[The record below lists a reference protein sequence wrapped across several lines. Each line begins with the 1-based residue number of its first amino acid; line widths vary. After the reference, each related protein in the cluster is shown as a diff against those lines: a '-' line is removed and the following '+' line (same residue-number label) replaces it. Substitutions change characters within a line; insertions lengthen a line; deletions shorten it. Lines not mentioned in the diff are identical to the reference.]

1 MSWGEEFKG
10 GGKFIKINEGDTIEV
25 TIQKIE
31 RIIYDPTKHKFDKC
45 YKTLKG
51 SLGYWDEFTT
61 DKGILTVN
69 TFALAYALKS
79 CGADEGETVK
89 ISKPSRGIYTAELI
103 TDKTPF

>member
-10 GGKFIKINEGDTIEV
+10 NFIKSLKEGESIEF
-25 TIQKIE
+25 TIQKIN
-31 RIIYDPTKHKFDKC
+31 RVVYDPKIHKFDKC
-45 YKTLKG
+45 YKAKKG
-51 SLGYWDEFTT
+51 SLGYWDEFVT
-61 DKGILTVN
+61 DKGVYTVN

-79 CGADEGETVK
+79 CGADEGETVR